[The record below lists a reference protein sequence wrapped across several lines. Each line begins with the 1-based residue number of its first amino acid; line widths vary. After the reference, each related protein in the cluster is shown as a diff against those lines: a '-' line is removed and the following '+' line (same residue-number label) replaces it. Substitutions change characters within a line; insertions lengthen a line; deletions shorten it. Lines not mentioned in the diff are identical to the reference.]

1 MVLQFEVE
9 LDDSSFLRGIEQDQQ
24 KRTND
29 KSHDSEELK
38 SEIHGNKR
46 CQWRESDMR
55 PHYFGFDRPSDNE
68 KDGGKHGKLCTKADV
83 SRDEVVKGPGS
94 KYGNGADQGKEIDQP
109 DDDRHNDGH
118 FRCDDEQSD
127 QRHDK
132 DQDADQELSLEESE
146 EHAGHPRDHKVHL
159 FSRRIGQ
166 MTVDHMFDAGKIE
179 HE

>member
-1 MVLQFEVE
+1 
-9 LDDSSFLRGIEQDQQ
+9 
-24 KRTND
+24 
-29 KSHDSEELK
+29 
-38 SEIHGNKR
+38 
-46 CQWRESDMR
+46 MR
-55 PHYFGFDRPSDNE
+55 PHDLWLNRPSNDQ
-68 KDGGKHGKLCTKADV
+68 KDGSEHRKLCSKTDI
-83 SRDEVVKGPGS
+83 SRDEVIKGPRS
-94 KYGNGADQGKEIDQP
+94 KYGNGTDQGQEIDEP

-166 MTVDHMFDAGKIE
+166 MTVNHMFDAGKIE
-179 HE
+179 HEQEQGDEENEKAYQEVGYVC